1 MTNKQNN
8 TEKDHENKQ
17 SEKPAYE
24 VLIHNRHET
33 VIRIDTREYQITGL
47 RLTKLNN
54 FSFTLKLTHNGHFCL
69 LDVNL
74 SRNKSRTDFI
84 DEAREVLFISEDLI
98 TQDMYTLMTIIEGMQ
113 RETIA
118 KIEEERDAHKKSF
131 TMSDIEEAKTVEF
144 LSTRDVLF
152 DELFKDLD
160 TLGYRGDH
168 LGKKILYLAATSRK
182 LVHPL
187 SVLTIAN
194 SAAGKSFAQRT
205 ILSLLPE
212 DEVFRNNR
220 LTPNALSHFGK
231 YELLGGVLAIDE
243 IGSLHDDTKNQLR
256 TMLSEGKFVLSYA
269 QRDPRTGQIETIS
282 KEILGPFAFFSSTT
296 KAYEIDDETKNRML
310 IIKIVESLQQT
321 KYVFDAILA
330 GETEGRAASDATKAK
345 IRRKYQL
352 IQKVLRPLKVK
363 FPAALAKKIQ
373 FAHTKQVFKRM
384 FRSYISLIQSV
395 AFHRQY
401 LKTVHTESDGVTQY
415 VHVDKKDVIDANEI
429 MKELVGGS
437 FSDLS
442 PVNRQMIEHIL
453 AYCKKK
459 KEGTSLGLNDITWT
473 RKDIRS
479 FTGWEHK
486 PIDRAVRAL
495 TEMEYVVHVYG
506 GERGLFFYQL
516 NIDKNDFDLFDIDL
530 WTPGS
535 GGKGKSTDDNEMS
548 VAATQE
554 TKSTLQSGTS
564 EDKDD
569 PFFRD
574 KPYMDDKEFLQSLNA
589 E

>member
-1 MTNKQNN
+1 MTNEQNN
-8 TEKDHENKQ
+8 TGAGKTSENNQ
-17 SEKPAYE
+17 NEKPAYE
-24 VLIHNRHET
+24 VLIHSRHET
-33 VIRIDTREYQITGL
+33 VIKIDNREYQITGL
-47 RLTKLNN
+47 KLTKLNN
-54 FSFTLKLTHNGHFCL
+54 FSFTLKLTYNGHFCL

-84 DEAREVLFISEDLI
+84 DEARDVLFISEDLI
-98 TQDMYTLMTIIEGMQ
+98 TEDMYTLMTIIEGMQ
-113 RETIA
+113 RDSIA
-118 KIEEERDAHKKSF
+118 KIEEQRDTHKKNF
-131 TMSDIEEAKTVEF
+131 GMSDVEEAKTVEL

-152 DELFKDLD
+152 DEIFKDLD
-160 TLGYRGDH
+160 ALGYRGDH

-182 LVHPL
+182 LTHPL

-205 ILSLLPE
+205 ILSLLPD

-231 YELLGGVLAIDE
+231 HELQGGVLAIDE

-296 KAYEIDDETKNRML
+296 KAHEIDDETKNRML
-310 IIKIVESLQQT
+310 IIKIIESLTQT
-321 KYVFDAILA
+321 KHVFDAILS
-330 GETEGRAASDATKAK
+330 GETEGKSLSEEAKAH

-363 FPAALAKKIQ
+363 FPPEISKKIR

-384 FRSYISLIQSV
+384 FRSYISLIQSI

-401 LKTVHTESDGVTQY
+401 LKQVYTEKGSNEQY
-415 VHVDKKDVIDANEI
+415 ILVEIKDVIDANAI

-437 FSDLS
+437 FSELS
-442 PVNRQMIEHIL
+442 PVNRQMLEYIL
-453 AYCKKK
+453 DYCKAKQK
-459 KEGTSLGLNDITWT
+459 GTALGLNDITWT

-495 TEMEYVVHVYG
+495 TEMEYEIGRAHV
-506 GERGLFFYQL
+506 
-516 NIDKNDFDLFDIDL
+516 
-530 WTPGS
+530 
-535 GGKGKSTDDNEMS
+535 
-548 VAATQE
+548 
-554 TKSTLQSGTS
+554 
-564 EDKDD
+564 
-569 PFFRD
+569 
-574 KPYMDDKEFLQSLNA
+574 
-589 E
+589 